1 MYFSSKSYLKS
12 TRNHTAKHALNL
24 QHTFH
29 KTKHTRSKS
38 PKTSIPTPSMM
49 WTPSLQTQQPKLS
62 SRPRSPKTETKKTLI
77 MEISSITL
85 SFPKPP
91 PCLPFSSSQSTF
103 FNTTAFFNKSSKS
116 YNSLVLGKTRS
127 RSQRAKKGLTCN
139 ALFGLGVPE
148 LVVIAGVATLLFGPK
163 QLPEVGRSIG
173 KTVKSFQQ
181 VSSSFWYSLVFKW

>member
-1 MYFSSKSYLKS
+1 MILRVVTRKS
-12 TRNHTAKHALNL
+12 TTHIPQNKTHEVKKSKNLHPHPIYDVNPFSTNPAAKTLL
-24 QHTFH
+24 ETQ
-29 KTKHTRSKS
+29 KSKNGN
-38 PKTSIPTPSMM
+38 
-49 WTPSLQTQQPKLS
+49 
-62 SRPRSPKTETKKTLI
+62 KKTLI

-181 VSSSFWYSLVFKW
+181 VSSSFWYSLVFK

>member
-1 MYFSSKSYLKS
+1 VNPFSTNPAAKTLLKIQKSKKE
-12 TRNHTAKHALNL
+12 K
-24 QHTFH
+24 
-29 KTKHTRSKS
+29 KK
-38 PKTSIPTPSMM
+38 
-49 WTPSLQTQQPKLS
+49 
-62 SRPRSPKTETKKTLI
+62 KKTLI

-181 VSSSFWYSLVFKW
+181 VSGSFWYSLVFK

>member
-1 MYFSSKSYLKS
+1 MLEKLFEKHPQPHCQTRFKS
-12 TRNHTAKHALNL
+12 TTHIPQNKTHEVKKSKNL
-24 QHTFH
+24 HPH
-29 KTKHTRSKS
+29 
-38 PKTSIPTPSMM
+38 PIYDVN
-49 WTPSLQTQQPKLS
+49 PSLQTQQPKLS
-62 SRPRSPKTETKKTLI
+62 SRPISPKMEKKKKTLI

-148 LVVIAGVATLLFGPK
+148 LVVIAGVAALVFGPK
-163 QLPEVGRSIG
+163 KLPEVGKSIG
-173 KTVKSFQQ
+173 KTVRSFQQ
-181 VSSSFWYSLVFKW
+181 VSGSSWLSLVFK

>member
-1 MYFSSKSYLKS
+1 
-12 TRNHTAKHALNL
+12 
-24 QHTFH
+24 
-29 KTKHTRSKS
+29 
-38 PKTSIPTPSMM
+38 MM

>member
-1 MYFSSKSYLKS
+1 MYFGTKSYLKS
-12 TRNHTAKHALNL
+12 NHYQTAKHPLYNT
-24 QHTFH
+24 HS
-29 KTKHTRSKS
+29 TKQNTRGQKVQKPPS
-38 PKTSIPTPSMM
+38 PPHLWCEPLLYKPS
-49 WTPSLQTQQPKLS
+49 SQN
-62 SRPRSPKTETKKTLI
+62 SPQDPEVKTETKKTLI

>member
-1 MYFSSKSYLKS
+1 
-12 TRNHTAKHALNL
+12 
-24 QHTFH
+24 
-29 KTKHTRSKS
+29 
-38 PKTSIPTPSMM
+38 
-49 WTPSLQTQQPKLS
+49 
-62 SRPRSPKTETKKTLI
+62 
-77 MEISSITL
+77 MEISSITM

-116 YNSLVLGKTRS
+116 YNSLVPGKTRS
-127 RSQRAKKGLTCN
+127 RCQRAKKGLTCN

-181 VSSSFWYSLVFKW
+181 VSE